1 MSESMQ
7 PTDEHGHEPMPEGEE
22 APPRF
27 VRTAGIVRWFILGAM
42 SLFALVMLLSFIGA
56 TPWSTVSGGATQYHC
71 PMHPTYV
78 SSQPGECPICG
89 MDLVP
94 IATDSSTKAGADDT
108 MRHGESHATKF
119 YCSMCPEIVSD
130 TMGECSKCGMNLEA
144 VPVAKPGQYQ
154 CPMDLQVVADT
165 PGKCPVCGMHLE
177 LVQDDA
183 AAGHTG
189 QDAGTMTNGNV
200 PGLVALTIEPKRLQ
214 LIGIRTGTVENRT
227 VTGGLRLTGYVTPD
241 EEKLATISV
250 RFAGWVRTLQVDQ
263 TGQAVTKGEPLLTV
277 YSQELYQAEQEY
289 VAAQQAAKR
298 AAVDVALTATR
309 GQILEASGQRLR
321 LLGVPD
327 EEIGRLE
334 REGTAISELVIK
346 SPVAGYVLEKNVE
359 AGQYVGPEQA
369 LFRIA
374 DLGTVWVLADVY
386 EQDMPAVRTGLH
398 GTMTVIAYPGETF
411 EGSIQYVYPTVSEQ
425 TRTIKARLRFAN
437 QDMKLKPGMF
447 AEIMLERAGTAVS
460 AVPNDAIMD
469 GGTVQY
475 VFVVRG
481 GTHFEPR
488 QVRLGYRGDTH
499 SEIVSGVAA
508 GDTVVTSANF
518 LIDSESRL
526 QAAISGMSTS
536 GEAEHSH

>member
-7 PTDEHGHEPMPEGEE
+7 PIDEHGHEPMPEGEE

-27 VRTAGIVRWFILGAM
+27 VRTAGIIRWVILSLV
-42 SLFALVMLLSFIGA
+42 SLFALVMILNFLGA
-56 TPWSTVSGGATQYHC
+56 TPWSTAVGGATQYHC

-94 IATDSSTKAGADDT
+94 IAADATAKVAANDSVSPGKA
-108 MRHGESHATKF
+108 HAPKY

-130 TMGECSKCGMNLEA
+130 TMGECSKCGMNMEPVQA
-144 VPVAKPGQYQ
+144 VKPGQYQ
-154 CPMDLQVVADT
+154 CPMDLQVVSDT

-177 LVQDDA
+177 LVKDDA
-183 AAGHTG
+183 AAGHADHDTG
-189 QDAGTMTNGNV
+189 SMTNGNV
-200 PGLVALTIEPKRLQ
+200 PGMVALTIEPKRLQ

-227 VTGGLRLTGYVTPD
+227 VTGGLRLTGYVTPE

-250 RFAGWVRTLQVDQ
+250 RFSGWVRTLAANQ
-263 TGQAVTKGEPLLTV
+263 TGQLVRQGDALLTV

-289 VAAQQAAKR
+289 VAAKSATTR
-298 AAVDVALTATR
+298 AEVDVALTATR
-309 GQILEASGQRLR
+309 LEILKATGERLR
-321 LLGVPD
+321 LLGVP
-327 EEIGRLE
+327 EEELLRLE
-334 REGTAISELVIK
+334 REGTAQSELTIR
-346 SPVAGYVLEKNVE
+346 SPFSGYVIDKAVE
-359 AGQYVGPEQA
+359 AGQYVGPEEA

-374 DLGTVWVLADVY
+374 DLSTVWVLADVY
-386 EQDMPAVRTGLH
+386 EQDVQAVHTGMR
-398 GTMTVIAYPGETF
+398 GTLSVTAYPGETF
-411 EGSIQYVYPTVSEQ
+411 DGSIRYVYPTVSVQ
-425 TRTIKARLRFAN
+425 TRTMKARLLFAN
-437 QDMKLKPGMF
+437 QDLKLKPGMF
-447 AEIMLERAGTAVS
+447 AEIKLERAGTKVP

-488 QVRLGYRGDTH
+488 QVRLGHRGDTH
-499 SEIVSGVAA
+499 SEIISGVAA

-526 QAAISGMSTS
+526 QAAISGMGTS
-536 GEAEHSH
+536 AQPETGH